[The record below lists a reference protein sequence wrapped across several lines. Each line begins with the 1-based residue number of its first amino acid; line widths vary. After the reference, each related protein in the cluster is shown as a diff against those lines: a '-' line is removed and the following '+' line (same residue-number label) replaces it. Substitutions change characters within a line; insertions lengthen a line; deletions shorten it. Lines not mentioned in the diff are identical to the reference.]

1 MAASKEYW
9 AREWLLRYVSMRH
22 DTRKIDEMIN
32 IAQKAG
38 YLSRNC
44 RPTKSGRHFI
54 KISQDLDGEVQRS
67 KQIIFPL

>member
-9 AREWLLRYVSMRH
+9 AREWLLRYVSMRP

-32 IAQKAG
+32 IAQKTG

-54 KISQDLDGEVQRS
+54 KIFQDLDGEVQRS